1 MFGKMSI
8 GVRSADWMR
17 RNLSRRL
24 EILFPIVNAGLRR
37 RLIDVLGTFFADN
50 VKARALQ
57 PDGTYAPVARRGP
70 RVRAQEKFY
79 RDAVAHVRAA
89 AKAEPQFQPLTR
101 PKE

>member
-1 MFGKMSI
+1 
-8 GVRSADWMR
+8 MR

-37 RLIDVLGTFFADN
+37 RLIDVLNTYFADN
-50 VKARALQ
+50 MKARALQ
-57 PDGTYAPVARRGP
+57 SDGSYVPVTRRGA

-79 RDAVAHVRAA
+79 RDALAQVRAA